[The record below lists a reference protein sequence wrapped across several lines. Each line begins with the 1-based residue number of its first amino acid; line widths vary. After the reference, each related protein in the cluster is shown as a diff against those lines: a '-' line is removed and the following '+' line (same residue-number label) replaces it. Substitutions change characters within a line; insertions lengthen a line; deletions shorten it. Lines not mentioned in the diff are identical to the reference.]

1 MAQGIASYVRF
12 YSGGTTYANWQ
23 NFYVGETSHGATF
36 QDFNAGSGVV
46 TRTADEAASSMSLPA
61 LPNLVQFT
69 EAAIQGQ
76 YLVELNLY
84 TVDPAS
90 ANGSRVLVSAF
101 LGEVVGASV
110 DPVAITL
117 ELGLALDA
125 LTAQIPGRRMT
136 TALIG
141 NVPKL

>member
-1 MAQGIASYVRF
+1 MATGVATYVRF
-12 YSGGTTYANWQ
+12 YSGAVTYAQWQ
-23 NFYVGETSHGATF
+23 NFYQGTSYGHTF
-36 QDFNAGSGVV
+36 QNFNAGSGVV
-46 TRTADEAASSMSLPA
+46 TRTADEASSSLSLPA
-61 LPNLVQFT
+61 VPLLVQFVN
-69 EAAIQGQ
+69 AALQDQ

-90 ANGSRVLVSAF
+90 AAGARTLVSSF
-101 LGEVVGASV
+101 LGEVVGATI
-110 DPVAITL
+110 DPVTITM
-117 ELGLALDA
+117 ELGLALDS

>member
-12 YSGGTTYANWQ
+12 HSGGTVHAFWQ
-23 NFYVGETSHGATF
+23 NFYVGQTSHGAAF
-36 QDFNAGSGVV
+36 KSFDAGTAVV
-46 TRTADEAASSMSLPA
+46 TRTADEASSSLRFAAEPSMIA
-61 LPNLVQFT
+61 FV
-69 EAAIQGQ
+69 EAALQGQ
-76 YLVELNLY
+76 YLVDLELY
-84 TVDPAS
+84 TVD
-90 ANGSRVLVSAF
+90 GGGRTLVSAF
-101 LGEVVGASV
+101 LGEVVGANT
-110 DPVAITL
+110 DAVAITI